1 MQSVYYW
8 SPCLSKVGTYKS
20 TINSAISLAR
30 YSKNNYDVKIINTCG
45 EWNDKKQFFKENNIE
60 LLDFGF
66 NYFNFLPKKGFIN
79 SRLSYLVIILFSVIP
94 LFKLLIKEKP
104 DFIILHLITSLP
116 LILLKIFNFKTKF
129 ILRISGY
136 PKLNF
141 HRKFLW
147 RIVSKNIFK
156 ITSPSMDLIYQL
168 KNNKIFPE
176 NKINFLPDAI
186 ISTKDFVK
194 QLNYKIPLY
203 EKKHKDKFFIAVGRL
218 TKQKNFDYL
227 IDEFYKFSKNNLD
240 TDLLIFGDGEEKKRL
255 MKKIKKYSLSSRVYL
270 MGHSKYI
277 YNYMK
282 KANAFVLSSLWEDPG
297 FVIIE
302 AAMSN
307 LFIISSNCKNGPP
320 VFLQNGKAGLLFE
333 SNKKNKLRDK
343 LKEFSEL
350 KDEELKLKK
359 INAKK
364 NCFKYTIFRHSLYL
378 RKII

>member
-168 KNNKIFPE
+168 KNNKIFCLRQT
-176 NKINFLPDAI
+176 NMQKKVQFLGFNFE
-186 ISTKDFVK
+186 S
-194 QLNYKIPLY
+194 
-203 EKKHKDKFFIAVGRL
+203 
-218 TKQKNFDYL
+218 
-227 IDEFYKFSKNNLD
+227 
-240 TDLLIFGDGEEKKRL
+240 
-255 MKKIKKYSLSSRVYL
+255 KKYRVL
-270 MGHSKYI
+270 E
-277 YNYMK
+277 N
-282 KANAFVLSSLWEDPG
+282 
-297 FVIIE
+297 
-302 AAMSN
+302 
-307 LFIISSNCKNGPP
+307 
-320 VFLQNGKAGLLFE
+320 Q
-333 SNKKNKLRDK
+333 
-343 LKEFSEL
+343 
-350 KDEELKLKK
+350 
-359 INAKK
+359 
-364 NCFKYTIFRHSLYL
+364 
-378 RKII
+378 